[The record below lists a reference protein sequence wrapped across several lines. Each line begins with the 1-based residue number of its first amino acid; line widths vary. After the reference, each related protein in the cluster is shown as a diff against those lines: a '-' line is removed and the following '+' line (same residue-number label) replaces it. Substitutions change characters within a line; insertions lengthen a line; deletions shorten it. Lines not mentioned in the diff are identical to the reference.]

1 MAGDNIDTPM
11 DELSKNISSNTK
23 VDYVYKRCYVD
34 RQGNTIDPR
43 TPWDELLKYYH
54 SWKTLLVSDGEH
66 LAASV
71 PIQAEKMIKRERA
84 QRARLAQIH
93 ALEAQYLETR
103 ARERKRAVRKRIH
116 ALEAQ
121 YLESIK

>member
-1 MAGDNIDTPM
+1 MAENINSPG
-11 DELSKNISSNTK
+11 DELSEDSSSNTK

-54 SWKTLLVSDGEH
+54 SWKMLLVSNGEH

-71 PIQAEKMIKRERA
+71 PIQAEKMIKREKA
-84 QRARLAQIH
+84 QGARLAQIN

-103 ARERKRAVRKRIH
+103 ARERKRAVRKRIR
-116 ALEAQ
+116 ALEAR
-121 YLESIK
+121 YLESSK